1 MHDPIICLSRCQTTL
16 HLHRVAR
23 FAAGGAVK
31 TEIEDADELA
41 LCVVIPAPPPPQQD
55 DPAPT
60 RRRRGP
66 QPQDPGAETTR
77 RAVKTRSIHEDLQA
91 APAPALAADD
101 ADIPASVRRYRGYVS
116 RRRPVT
122 GAERQLAMELAYAFR
137 SPLPY
142 CVIRMSTMHVY
153 YSSMMVSTASPAAQ
167 VVSFVRDVA

>member
-1 MHDPIICLSRCQTTL
+1 
-16 HLHRVAR
+16 
-23 FAAGGAVK
+23 
-31 TEIEDADELA
+31 
-41 LCVVIPAPPPPQQD
+41 VIPAPPPPPPQD

-60 RRRRGP
+60 KRRRWGP
-66 QPQDPGAETTR
+66 QPQDPGAETR
-77 RAVKTRSIHEDLQA
+77 RVVKTRSIHEDLQA
-91 APAPALAADD
+91 AAAAVPDD
-101 ADIPASVRRYRGYVS
+101 ADIPACVRRYRGYVS

-153 YSSMMVSTASPAAQ
+153 YSFMMVSTASPAAQ